1 MKKGKEQI
9 DISQLP
15 LVNETITSII
25 FNFETTDKKL
35 KIIEAFYKMPEK
47 ELKLISR
54 EEIIL
59 FAKDQ
64 KIYIDPAEG
73 KKPAKGEPPIEHKP
87 ITPQELAKAAKLLIE
102 ENSVQFRKNKKD
114 LLDNIE
120 NLKNKK
126 KNPSRI
132 GTPKPKN

>member
-15 LVNETITSII
+15 QVNETITSII

-35 KIIEAFYKMPEK
+35 KIIESFYKMPEK

-59 FAKDQ
+59 F
-64 KIYIDPAEG
+64 
-73 KKPAKGEPPIEHKP
+73 
-87 ITPQELAKAAKLLIE
+87 
-102 ENSVQFRKNKKD
+102 SFF
-114 LLDNIE
+114 
-120 NLKNKK
+120 
-126 KNPSRI
+126 
-132 GTPKPKN
+132 